1 MRYFLLLA
9 LFISFSFAHKINLFV
24 TNEEN
29 GVNIYSYFAN
39 GNPCIN
45 CKLLIKNGENI
56 VLEDKLDANG
66 KYLYSSKYKNIQVTI
81 DASGGHIAKQDIELE
96 NIKNE
101 SLQTHLKEEKEN
113 EYIKIL
119 ISLFLIVLIFY
130 VLKILKRKKNN

>member
-1 MRYFLLLA
+1 MRYFILLA

-45 CKLLIKNGENI
+45 CKLLIKNGENV
-56 VLEDKLDANG
+56 VLEDKLDVNG
-66 KYLYSSKYKNIQVTI
+66 KYLYSSKYKDIQVTI
-81 DASGGHIAKQDIELE
+81 DASGGHIAKQDIVVE

-119 ISLFLIVLIFY
+119 ISLFLIVVIFY
-130 VLKILKRKKNN
+130 VLKILKRKKQ

>member
-1 MRYFLLLA
+1 MKIVFLFLLITSSL
-9 LFISFSFAHKINLFV
+9 FAHKINLFV

-45 CKLLIKNGENI
+45 CKLIIKNGENI
-56 VLEDKLDANG
+56 VLEDKLDVNG
-66 KYLYSSKYKNIQVTI
+66 KYLYSSKYKDIQVTI
-81 DASGGHIAKQDIELE
+81 DSSGGHIAKQDIVVE

-113 EYIKIL
+113 EHIKIL
-119 ISLFLIVLIFY
+119 ISLVLIGLIFY
-130 VLKILKRKKNN
+130 VLKMVKRKKQ

>member
-66 KYLYSSKYKNIQVTI
+66 KYLYSSKYKDIQVTI
-81 DASGGHIAKQDIELE
+81 DASGGHIAKQDIVVE

-113 EYIKIL
+113 EHIKIL
-119 ISLFLIVLIFY
+119 ISLVLMGAIFY
-130 VLKILKRKKNN
+130 VLKIVKRKKQ

>member
-9 LFISFSFAHKINLFV
+9 LFINFSFAHKINLFV

-45 CKLLIKNGENI
+45 CKLLIKNGENV
-56 VLEDKLDANG
+56 VLEDKLDVNG
-66 KYLYSSKYKNIQVTI
+66 KYLYSSKYKDIQVTI
-81 DASGGHIAKQDIELE
+81 DASGGHIAKQDIVVD

-101 SLQTHLKEEKEN
+101 SLQTHLQEEKEN
-113 EYIKIL
+113 EHIKIL
-119 ISLFLIVLIFY
+119 ISLVLIGFIFY
-130 VLKILKRKKNN
+130 VLKIVKRKKQ

>member
-29 GVNIYSYFAN
+29 GVNIYSYFAS
-39 GNPCIN
+39 GDPCIN
-45 CKLLIKNGENI
+45 CKLIIKNGENV

-66 KYLYSSKYKNIQVTI
+66 KYLYSSKYKDIQVTI
-81 DASGGHIAKQDIELE
+81 DASGGHIAKQDIVVE

-101 SLQTHLKEEKEN
+101 SLQTHLEEEKEN
-113 EYIKIL
+113 EHIKIL
-119 ISLFLIVLIFY
+119 ISLVLIGLIFY
-130 VLKILKRKKNN
+130 VLKIIKRKKQ

>member
-45 CKLLIKNGENI
+45 CKLIIKNGENV
-56 VLEDKLDANG
+56 VLEDKLDVNG
-66 KYLYSSKYKNIQVTI
+66 KYLYSSKYKDIQVTI
-81 DASGGHIAKQDIELE
+81 DASGGHIAKQDIVVE

-119 ISLFLIVLIFY
+119 ISLVLIGLIFY
-130 VLKILKRKKNN
+130 VLKIVKRKKQ

>member
-9 LFISFSFAHKINLFV
+9 LFISFLFAHKINLFV

-29 GVNIYSYFAN
+29 GVNIYSYFVN

-45 CKLLIKNGENI
+45 CKLLIKNGENV
-56 VLEDKLDANG
+56 VLEDKLDVNG
-66 KYLYSSKYKNIQVTI
+66 KYLYSSKYKDIQVTI
-81 DASGGHIAKQDIELE
+81 DASGGHIAKQDIVVE

-113 EYIKIL
+113 EHIKIL
-119 ISLFLIVLIFY
+119 ISLVLIGLIFY
-130 VLKILKRKKNN
+130 VLKIVKRKKQ

>member
-1 MRYFLLLA
+1 MRYFLLLT

-56 VLEDKLDANG
+56 ILEDKLDVNG
-66 KYLYSSKYKNIQVTI
+66 KYLYSSKYKDIQVTI
-81 DASGGHIAKQDIELE
+81 DASGGHIAKQDIVVE

-130 VLKILKRKKNN
+130 VLKMLKRKK

>member
-1 MRYFLLLA
+1 MKCFFLLA

-29 GVNIYSYFAN
+29 GVNIYSYFAS
-39 GNPCIN
+39 GDPCIN
-45 CKLLIKNGENI
+45 CKLIIKNGENV

-66 KYLYSSKYKNIQVTI
+66 KYLYSSKYKDIQVTI
-81 DASGGHIAKQDIELE
+81 DASGGHIAKQDIVVE

-119 ISLFLIVLIFY
+119 ISLVLIGLIFY
-130 VLKILKRKKNN
+130 VLKIVKRKKQ

>member
-9 LFISFSFAHKINLFV
+9 LFISFLFAHKINLFV

-45 CKLLIKNGENI
+45 CKLLIKNGENV

-66 KYLYSSKYKNIQVTI
+66 KYLYPSKYKEIEITI

-101 SLQTHLKEEKEN
+101 ALQTHLKEEKEN
-113 EYIKIL
+113 EHIKIL
-119 ISLFLIVLIFY
+119 ISLVLIGLIFY
-130 VLKILKRKKNN
+130 VLKIVKRKKQ

>member
-29 GVNIYSYFAN
+29 GVNIYSYFAS

-45 CKLLIKNGENI
+45 CKLIIKNGENI
-56 VLEDKLDANG
+56 ILEDKLDANG

-81 DASGGHIAKQDIELE
+81 DASGGHIAKQDIVVE

-130 VLKILKRKKNN
+130 VLKILKRKKQ

>member
-1 MRYFLLLA
+1 MKIVFLFLLITSSL
-9 LFISFSFAHKINLFV
+9 FAHKINLFV

-45 CKLLIKNGENI
+45 CKLIIKNGENI

-66 KYLYSSKYKNIQVTI
+66 KYLYSSKYKDIQVTI
-81 DASGGHIAKQDIELE
+81 DASGGHIAKQDIVVE

-113 EYIKIL
+113 EHIKIL
-119 ISLFLIVLIFY
+119 ISLVLIGLIFY
-130 VLKILKRKKNN
+130 VLKIVKRKKQ

>member
-1 MRYFLLLA
+1 MKKIFLF
-9 LFISFSFAHKINLFV
+9 LFITTSLFAHKINLFV

-56 VLEDKLDANG
+56 VLEDKLDING
-66 KYLYSSKYKNIQVTI
+66 KYIYISKHKDIQVTI
-81 DASGGHIAKQDIELE
+81 DASSGHIAKQDIVLE

-101 SLQTHLKEEKEN
+101 SLQTYLKEEKDD

-119 ISLFLIVLIFY
+119 ISLILIGLIFY
-130 VLKILKRKKNN
+130 GLKILKREKQ

>member
-66 KYLYSSKYKNIQVTI
+66 KYLYSSKYKDIQVTI
-81 DASGGHIAKQDIELE
+81 DASGGHIAKQDIVVE

-101 SLQTHLKEEKEN
+101 SLRTHLKEEKEN
-113 EYIKIL
+113 EHIKIL
-119 ISLFLIVLIFY
+119 ISLVLMGAIFY
-130 VLKILKRKKNN
+130 VLKIVKRKKQ

>member
-66 KYLYSSKYKNIQVTI
+66 KYLYSSKYKDIQVTI
-81 DASGGHIAKQDIELE
+81 DASGGHIAKQDIVVE

-119 ISLFLIVLIFY
+119 ISLFLIVVIFY
-130 VLKILKRKKNN
+130 VLKIIKRKKQ

>member
-9 LFISFSFAHKINLFV
+9 LFISFSFAHKINLFM

-29 GVNIYSYFAN
+29 GVNIYSYFAS
-39 GNPCIN
+39 GDPCIN
-45 CKLLIKNGENI
+45 CKLIIKNGENV

-66 KYLYSSKYKNIQVTI
+66 KYLYSSKYKDIQVTI
-81 DASGGHIAKQDIELE
+81 DASGGHIVKQDIVVE

-113 EYIKIL
+113 EHIKIL
-119 ISLFLIVLIFY
+119 ISLVLIGLIFY
-130 VLKILKRKKNN
+130 VLKIIKRKKQ

>member
-29 GVNIYSYFAN
+29 GVNIYSYFAS
-39 GNPCIN
+39 GKPCIN
-45 CKLLIKNGENI
+45 CKLL
-56 VLEDKLDANG
+56 
-66 KYLYSSKYKNIQVTI
+66 
-81 DASGGHIAKQDIELE
+81 
-96 NIKNE
+96 IKNE

-119 ISLFLIVLIFY
+119 ISLFLIVVIFY
-130 VLKILKRKKNN
+130 VLKILKRKKQ